1 MDASPPAPCGLPRS
15 RRIQHGRDFARA
27 RTQGR
32 RLVQGCLILNW
43 FVLPEGSQSRV
54 GVITN
59 RKLGESVARSRAR
72 RLLKEAFRLRQPCL
86 AQPIDAVLVARA
98 SINTFKLADVDRD
111 YSRALQR
118 AGLLR
123 ANPPASVRPE

>member
-1 MDASPPAPCGLPRS
+1 MDASPSARLVLPRS
-15 RRIQHGRDFARA
+15 RRIQHRPDFIRARA
-27 RTQGR
+27 EGR
-32 RLVQGCLILNW
+32 RVVQGCLILNW
-43 FVLPEGSQSRV
+43 FTLPSGSVSRV

-72 RLLKEAFRLRQPCL
+72 RLLREAFRLRQRHL

-98 SINTFKLADVDRD
+98 SINGRKLADVDRD
-111 YSRALQR
+111 YASALKR

-123 ANPPASVRPE
+123 EPAGSPAAS